1 MSDVP
6 KVILSLPA
14 PLGGMS
20 RVPGRQRSFDPRAV
34 GVGTVST
41 AAAVGVLVFLP
52 LPRGVAALLAAV
64 VGGVVT
70 GHVSRTAGREFV
82 DGAVAVVLGGVL
94 VVLAAN
100 GVVAALGANP
110 FPVAVP
116 SPPLFGVAVAVAVGL
131 ITLPVGMISA
141 LVAANVSLRG

>member
-6 KVILSLPA
+6 KVILPLPA

-20 RVPGRQRSFDPRAV
+20 RVPGRQRSFNLRAV

-41 AAAVGVLVFLP
+41 AAVVGVLVFLP

-82 DGAVAVVLGGVL
+82 DGAVAVVLGGVA

-100 GVVAALGANP
+100 GV
-110 FPVAVP
+110 VAVP

-141 LVAANVSLRG
+141 LVAANTSLRG